1 MKFVRAPALLAPAVL
16 AAAAGLA
23 SPMLAGCSRVEQ
35 APAVSY
41 TLLDGRRS
49 ELAALRGH
57 VVLVNFWSTDCA
69 PCVEE
74 MPAMVANW
82 RRFSPQGFETLAV
95 AMSYDPPALV
105 SNFAKA
111 RALPFGVVIDNTG
124 DIARRLGNVQ
134 FTPTSLLINKRGEIV
149 RRWVGK
155 TDFAAIAPLIEEL
168 DRQSQA
174 MRP

>member
-1 MKFVRAPALLAPAVL
+1 MKFVRALALVVPAAFAPVIGLAPA
-16 AAAAGLA
+16 
-23 SPMLAGCSRVEQ
+23 MLAGCDRVEQ

-41 TLLDGRRS
+41 TLLDGRKS
-49 ELAALRGH
+49 ELLALRGH
-57 VVLVNFWSTDCA
+57 VVLVNFWSIDCA

-95 AMSYDPPALV
+95 SMHYDPPALV
-105 SNFAKA
+105 ANFAQA

-124 DIARRLGNVQ
+124 EIARRLGNVQ

-149 RRWVGK
+149 KRWIGK
-155 TDFAAIAPLIEEL
+155 TDFAAVAPLIAEL
-168 DRQSQA
+168 DDD
-174 MRP
+174 

>member
-1 MKFVRAPALLAPAVL
+1 MKFVRALLLLAPA
-16 AAAAGLA
+16 ALA
-23 SPMLAGCSRVEQ
+23 SALPMLAGCSRVEQ
-35 APAVSY
+35 APEVSY

-49 ELAALRGH
+49 ELAALRGR
-57 VVLVNFWSTDCA
+57 VVLVNFWATDCA

-95 AMSYDPPALV
+95 AMQTDPPALV
-105 SNFAKA
+105 SNFAQA

-124 DIARRLGNVQ
+124 EVARRFGNVQ
-134 FTPTSLLINKRGEIV
+134 FTPTSVLINKRGEIV

-155 TDFAAIAPLIEEL
+155 TDFEAIAPLIARLEAE
-168 DRQSQA
+168 A
-174 MRP
+174 

>member
-1 MKFVRAPALLAPAVL
+1 MRFVRALAPFACLTIASGAGLVL
-16 AAAAGLA
+16 A
-23 SPMLAGCSRVEQ
+23 MLAGCSRVEQ

-41 TLLDGRRS
+41 TLLDGHRS

-57 VVLVNFWSTDCA
+57 VVLVNFWATSCA

-74 MPAMVANW
+74 MPAMAANW

-95 AMSYDPPALV
+95 SMAYDAPALV
-105 SNFAKA
+105 SNFAQS
-111 RALPFGVVIDNTG
+111 RALPFPVVIDNTG
-124 DIARRLGNVQ
+124 EIAHRFGDVQ

-155 TDFAAIAPLIEEL
+155 TDFAALAPVIAQL
-168 DRQSQA
+168 DAER
-174 MRP
+174 

>member
-1 MKFVRAPALLAPAVL
+1 MKFVRALPL
-16 AAAAGLA
+16 AATVALASAAGLTL
-23 SPMLAGCSRVEQ
+23 PMLTSCSRAEQ

-49 ELAALRGH
+49 DLAALRGH
-57 VVLVNFWSTDCA
+57 VVLVNFWATDCA

-95 AMSYDPPALV
+95 AMQTDPPALV
-105 SNFAKA
+105 SNFAQA

-124 DIARRLGNVQ
+124 EVARRLGNVQ

-149 RRWVGK
+149 KRWVGK
-155 TDFAAIAPLIEEL
+155 TDFEALTPLIAEL
-168 DRQSQA
+168 DGRG
-174 MRP
+174 

>member
-1 MKFVRAPALLAPAVL
+1 MKFVRALARVVPLAIATASGLALAML
-16 AAAAGLA
+16 AACG
-23 SPMLAGCSRVEQ
+23 RDEQ
-35 APAVSY
+35 APAVAY
-41 TLLDGRRS
+41 TLLDGRQGD
-49 ELAALRGH
+49 LAALRGH

-74 MPAMVANW
+74 MPALVANW

-95 AMSYDPPALV
+95 SMQYDPPALV
-105 SNFAKA
+105 SNFAQA

-134 FTPTSLLINKRGEIV
+134 FTPTSLLIDKRGKIV

-155 TDFAAIAPLIEEL
+155 TDFETLAPLIARL
-168 DRQSQA
+168 DGES
-174 MRP
+174 

>member
-1 MKFVRAPALLAPAVL
+1 MKFDRAPVLL
-16 AAAAGLA
+16 AAAMVALA
-23 SPMLAGCSRVEQ
+23 IAMLAGCSRVEQ
-35 APAVSY
+35 APAVAY

-57 VVLVNFWSTDCA
+57 VVLVNFWATDCA

-95 AMSYDPPALV
+95 AVQTDPPALV
-105 SNFAKA
+105 SNFAQA

-124 DIARRLGNVQ
+124 EVARHFGNVQ

-149 RRWVGK
+149 KRWVGK
-155 TDFAAIAPLIEEL
+155 TDFEALAPLIAEL
-168 DRQSQA
+168 QGQG
-174 MRP
+174 

>member
-1 MKFVRAPALLAPAVL
+1 MKFDRAQALLASAAL

-23 SPMLAGCSRVEQ
+23 SLMLAGCQRVEQ
-35 APAVSY
+35 APALSY

-49 ELAALRGH
+49 DLAALRGH
-57 VVLVNFWSTDCA
+57 VVLVNFWATDCA

-95 AMSYDPPALV
+95 SMSYDAPALV
-105 SNFAKA
+105 ANFAQS
-111 RALPFGVVIDNTG
+111 RQLPFPVVIDNTG
-124 DIARRLGNVQ
+124 EIARRLGNVE

-149 RRWVGK
+149 KRWVGK
-155 TDFAAIAPLIEEL
+155 TDFAAIAPLIADL
-168 DRQSQA
+168 DRES
-174 MRP
+174 